1 MPVRLLPSIT
11 HWPAH
16 LRGGFSS
23 NGSLPAET
31 CSHLLLGVMRTCRP
45 TRGEEGFCRVS
56 GHELLTRLLRR
67 FVFRVEKQI
76 KKVILS
82 RWKVDTPPKCPT
94 HVPSRGPRRT
104 PACQVCHLPK
114 KGRSNLAWRDV
125 PRGLGTCWHL
135 GGVVLYRLSSP
146 GLPPP

>member
-31 CSHLLLGVMRTCRP
+31 CSHLLLGVMRTCRR
-45 TRGEEGFCRVS
+45 TGREEGFCRLS
-56 GHELLTRLLRR
+56 CHELLTRLIRG
-67 FVFRVEKQI
+67 FVFRVEKRI
-76 KKVILS
+76 KNVILS

-104 PACQVCHLPK
+104 PACQVCRLPK
-114 KGRSNLAWRDV
+114 RGEAILHGGMFPVASGRV
-125 PRGLGTCWHL
+125 GI
-135 GGVVLYRLSSP
+135 
-146 GLPPP
+146 